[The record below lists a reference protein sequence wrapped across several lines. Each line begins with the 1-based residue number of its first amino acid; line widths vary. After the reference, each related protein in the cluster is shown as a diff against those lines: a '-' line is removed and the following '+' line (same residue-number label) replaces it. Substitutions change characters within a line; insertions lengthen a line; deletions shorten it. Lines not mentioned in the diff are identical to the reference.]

1 MLRRFVLA
9 FLSASVVTAAVAAT
23 PAPSRVALASTG
35 DQRWELRVN
44 DAPYEI
50 RGVTFTGT
58 GGAAAYERD
67 CAELASIGVNTIRT
81 WGTGKDTRA
90 LLDAA
95 HKHGLRVFLGL
106 WFRHGQPGAE
116 DDDRFDYLTDTA
128 GIAAQH
134 AAVLDAV
141 RTHKD
146 HPALLAWGVGNEVF
160 LNLPNADAKLAY
172 ARVLEAACR
181 EIKLLDPHHPLIAV
195 DAFTLGVPWVE
206 KHCPS
211 IDAHGINVYGPG
223 INGVAAALAKA
234 GSTRPWLVAEY
245 GSRGDWD
252 TRPDANGVKLES
264 SDDEKYRVITDAWN
278 TALRPHREAGRCLGL
293 FIFNYSNSFTYTN
306 VKHGLL
312 LNDSKR
318 PAWHAVRE
326 IYLGKKPASPLTR
339 ITRFEV
345 LSHSD
350 LPEKWLT
357 VAIHFHTP
365 PANAAGQAPDISFA
379 YNFRAA
385 SARSQRDTVTLLESR
400 PGPTPHTWLVRAP
413 GVDGPV
419 KLYALVRDSQN
430 TVVTATTSLPRPLSK

>member
-1 MLRRFVLA
+1 MLRRLVIALLA
-9 FLSASVVTAAVAAT
+9 ACVVTAA
-23 PAPSRVALASTG
+23 PSPVALLSTG

-44 DAPYEI
+44 DRPYEI
-50 RGVTFTGT
+50 RGVTFSGT
-58 GGAAAYERD
+58 GGPSAYDRD
-67 CAELASIGVNTIRT
+67 CADLAAIGVNTIRT

-134 AAVLDAV
+134 TAILEAV
-141 RTHKD
+141 RSYKD

-160 LNLPNADAKLAY
+160 LNLPNDDAKLAY
-172 ARVLEAACR
+172 ARVLEAASR
-181 EIKLLDPHHPLIAV
+181 DIKLLDPQHPLIAV
-195 DAFTLGVPWVE
+195 DAFTLGVPWIE

-264 SDDEKYRVITDAWN
+264 SDDEKYRVITHAWN

-293 FIFNYSNSFTYTN
+293 FVFNYSNTTSYTN
-306 VKHGLL
+306 LKHGLL
-312 LNDSKR
+312 LGDSRR

-326 IYLGKKPASPLTR
+326 IYLGEKPSPALPR
-339 ITRFEV
+339 ITRFSVKET
-345 LSHSD
+345 SPD
-350 LPEKWLT
+350 GWLT
-357 VAIHFHTP
+357 VSLATLS
-365 PANAAGQAPDISFA
+365 PDESPLDVSFA
-379 YNFRAA
+379 GNIRNTGT
-385 SARSQRDTVTLLESR
+385 RRERDTIHALQSK
-400 PGPTPHTWLVRAP
+400 PGPTAGTWLINPA
-413 GVDGPV
+413 GLHGSL
-419 KLYALVRDSQN
+419 KIYALVKDPRHN
-430 TVVTATTSLPRPLSK
+430 VVTATTSAKLP